1 MRDFPADYRGLSP
14 KRGFSFEARN
24 MTTDDAPGLPDSH
37 PDQFAEYRR
46 KLAAGEVDRTPSKTP
61 WQKLRENPTLKRR
74 IVAFCHHCMG
84 WQEGQDMPPGVR
96 SDIRYCS
103 AQGCPLHGARPYQ

>member
-1 MRDFPADYRGLSP
+1 
-14 KRGFSFEARN
+14 
-24 MTTDDAPGLPDSH
+24 MTTDDTTGLPDYQ

-46 KLAAGEVDRTPSKTP
+46 KLAAGEVERTPIKTP
-61 WQKLRENPTLKRR
+61 WEKLRENPTLKRR

-84 WQEGQDMPPGVR
+84 WENGQDMPSGVR
-96 SDIRYCS
+96 ADIRSCS